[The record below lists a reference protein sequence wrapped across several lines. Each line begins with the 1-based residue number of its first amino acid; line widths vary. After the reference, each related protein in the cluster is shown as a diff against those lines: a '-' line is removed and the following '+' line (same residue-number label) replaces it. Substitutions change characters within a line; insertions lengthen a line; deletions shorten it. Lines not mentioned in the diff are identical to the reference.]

1 MKPAYPMPNAALA
14 DWGRNAAFGLQKCP
28 GWKTQDQSACASS
41 TMPPQVV
48 SDFGLRRQAERDA
61 ALAAPIAGVAQAPS
75 PLRSAGALHK
85 RGVDLSAPTTWGCT
99 ASSVKAFLLREGCA
113 PLARVFLARPELAL
127 FVLLLALFNWPVL
140 RGSAWHSMIFLPAA
154 VGAGEWWRLITHP
167 FVHVS
172 WYHLLLDGA
181 AFLMLYQSLAEQSL
195 VRRLT
200 YVLAVGAGSLLISW
214 WFAPGILMNGLC
226 GLSGIAHGLMAV
238 SALEMAGVGDQQSS
252 QSRVGWATLF
262 LVTSKS
268 ALEALTGT
276 AFFSFLHFG
285 LMGTPVAVSHAGG
298 VLGGLCAWLLIHA
311 MPPNGSKGQD
321 IKEADSMPLKR
332 INARYSLTQNYFL
345 ENLKGRGLL

>member
-1 MKPAYPMPNAALA
+1 MKPAHSMPNAAVI
-14 DWGRNAAFGLQKCP
+14 DWGRNAAFRLQKCP
-28 GWKTQDQSACASS
+28 GWTAHDRPACASS
-41 TMPPQVV
+41 T
-48 SDFGLRRQAERDA
+48 
-61 ALAAPIAGVAQAPS
+61 
-75 PLRSAGALHK
+75 
-85 RGVDLSAPTTWGCT
+85 T
-99 ASSVKAFLLREGCA
+99 AFLQPEGCA
-113 PLARVFLARPELAL
+113 QYARISLARPELAL
-127 FVLLLALFNWPVL
+127 FVLLLALFNWPVW

-154 VGAGEWWRLITHP
+154 MQAGEWWRLITHP

-214 WFAPGILMNGLC
+214 WAAPAISMNGLC

-238 SALEMAGVGDQQSS
+238 SALEMVGVGDQQSA
-252 QSRVGWATLF
+252 QRRVGWATLF

-285 LMGTPVAVSHAGG
+285 LMGTPIAVSHAGG
-298 VLGGLCAWLLIHA
+298 VLGGLCAWLLFHA
-311 MPPNGSKGQD
+311 APAIGSKGRD
-321 IKEADSMPLKR
+321 IEEPDSMPLR
-332 INARYSLTQNYFL
+332 IRAKTTSGFGTYAPSPRPSPIRWER
-345 ENLKGRGLL
+345 ENVGPPFDVAGCSGPCDGAAWRFPLPSDGRGSG